1 MEDHISMATETVHL
15 SVLGMTCDNCVRSV
29 ERTLSAVPGVTKVKV
44 DLKQK
49 SAAVEYDSALV
60 KQDVLANA
68 VRDLGYE
75 VAV

>member
-1 MEDHISMATETVHL
+1 MATESVHL
-15 SVLGMTCDNCVRSV
+15 PVLGMTCDNCARSV

-49 SAAVEYDSALV
+49 SADVDYDSSLV

-75 VAV
+75 VPV